1 MSGLIEVDVNRTPGK
16 APRIAKR
23 LQNSPK
29 TLFPSTPEKL
39 QQRQEKAAEVRKV
52 RFTVR
57 ELYSFLQSLFEERV
71 AKAHAEVELAKK
83 RSVNKPEPTLD
94 ECVEGQ

>member
-1 MSGLIEVDVNRTPGK
+1 MSGLIEVDINRTPGK

-29 TLFPSTPEKL
+29 TLYPSTPEKL

-52 RFTVR
+52 DLTWWYCTHNSVFIRR
-57 ELYSFLQSLFEERV
+57 E
-71 AKAHAEVELAKK
+71 KG
-83 RSVNKPEPTLD
+83 
-94 ECVEGQ
+94 EGTR

>member
-52 RFTVR
+52 RFKDWQRVVLILTV
-57 ELYSFLQSLFEERV
+57 FV
-71 AKAHAEVELAKK
+71 
-83 RSVNKPEPTLD
+83 
-94 ECVEGQ
+94 